1 VKTKLKQAAA
11 LVKAGDNA
19 SARELLLEVLKSDP
33 TNDTA
38 WVWMAA
44 AVDKDHLR
52 KECLEEAL
60 LYNPRN
66 EAARRALKRLQTA
79 GRVTYSRAADKP
91 HRRQQTAVHGFSIL
105 LFLAG
110 VMMAFINC
118 SRYPQ
123 DLAFQTEGQAT
134 QARIVRLYQ
143 RTGRASG
150 DYAEYVYDVG
160 EHSYTGESRIPYQ
173 DWKQMQV
180 GGTIKIRYLPSNPL
194 VSRYYYENRGAP
206 EEEYRRGWVVAGVLL
221 VSPLV
226 LQGTLLAAQ
235 AYTRKTKRR

>member
-1 VKTKLKQAAA
+1 MLKQAVA
-11 LVKAGDNA
+11 LIKAGDDA
-19 SARELLLEVLKSDP
+19 GARELLLEVLKSDP

-44 AVDKDHLR
+44 VVDKDHLR

-60 LYNPRN
+60 KHNPHN

-79 GRVTYSRAADKP
+79 GRITYNRMVDRSR
-91 HRRQQTAVHGFSIL
+91 RRQQTAVHGFSIL

-110 VMMAFINC
+110 LMMAFINC

-123 DLAFQTEGQAT
+123 DLAFQAEGQAA

-160 EHSYTGESRIPYQ
+160 GHRYTGESRIPYQ
-173 DWKQMQV
+173 DWKQVWV
-180 GGTIKIRYLPSNPL
+180 GGTIKIRYLPSNPS
-194 VSRYYYENRGAP
+194 VSRYYYEDRGDP
-206 EEEYRRGWVVAGVLL
+206 EEGYRRGWVIAGVLL

-226 LQGTLLAAQ
+226 LQGTLVVAQ
-235 AYTRKTKRR
+235 AYARKTQKR